1 MNNQF
6 KKVDGFETLSPSNIV
21 WRYMGLEKFL
31 DMLERRSLR
40 FARAST
46 MGDRREFRLP
56 YEKVEAKYW
65 QKKRDFDTE
74 DILIPDDTEWELC
87 KSIQVQSD
95 ELRRRTYLSS
105 WAIAQ
110 TESYALWKIYLGGSR
125 AGVAIK
131 STFSALQKSIQPNQ
145 KHTIQ
150 CARVRYTDDPNPAHL
165 KDRHFIYQKSTH
177 YDYEK
182 ELRLAIDYNFD
193 PSTHEN
199 PIVRIMADS
208 NGDPNPD
215 SLSLKI
221 DTNTLIREVYLS
233 PFVMD
238 GFRDSFEKIV
248 RKIDPDLQAPIR
260 VSAVRDS

>member
-1 MNNQF
+1 MNKHF
-6 KKVDGFETLSPSNIV
+6 EKVDGFEAPSPSNII

-40 FARAST
+40 FARASM
-46 MGDRREFRLP
+46 MGDRRELRLP
-56 YEKVEAKYW
+56 YEKIDAKYW
-65 QKKRDFDTE
+65 QKRREMSREKRRALDGTD
-74 DILIPDDTEWELC
+74 WEVC
-87 KSIQVQSD
+87 QSIQARSD

-131 STFSALQKSIQPNQ
+131 STFSALQKSIQPSQ

-165 KDRHFIYQKSTH
+165 EDRHFIYQKSTH
-177 YDYEK
+177 YEYEK
-182 ELRLAIDYNFD
+182 ELRLTIDYNFD
-193 PSTHEN
+193 PSTSDD
-199 PIVRIMADS
+199 PMVRMMA
-208 NGDPNPD
+208 GAGHDPTPD
-215 SLSLKI
+215 SLSLPI
-221 DTNTLIREVYLS
+221 DSNTLIREVYLS
-233 PFVMD
+233 PFVMG
-238 GFRDSFEKIV
+238 GFRKSFEKIV